1 VHNPAASD
9 VSLSSIS
16 GPSILVVDD
25 EPLITFSITEI
36 LKSEGFKVS
45 SAVNGMAG
53 VETARAVRPDIVLS
67 DVMMPKM
74 NGIEAA
80 KRIKEFLP
88 DCRIILLSGQAA
100 TGELIR
106 LARDE
111 GYDFE
116 VLTKPIRPDALLA
129 VLRREPS
136 GPKG

>member
-9 VSLSSIS
+9 VSSSSIS

-25 EPLITFSITEI
+25 EPLITFSVTEI

-53 VETARAVRPDIVLS
+53 VEIARAVRPDIVLS

-80 KRIKEFLP
+80 KKIREFLP
-88 DCRIILLSGQAA
+88 DCRIICCLG
-100 TGELIR
+100 
-106 LARDE
+106 
-111 GYDFE
+111 
-116 VLTKPIRPDALLA
+116 KRP
-129 VLRREPS
+129 P
-136 GPKG
+136 GN